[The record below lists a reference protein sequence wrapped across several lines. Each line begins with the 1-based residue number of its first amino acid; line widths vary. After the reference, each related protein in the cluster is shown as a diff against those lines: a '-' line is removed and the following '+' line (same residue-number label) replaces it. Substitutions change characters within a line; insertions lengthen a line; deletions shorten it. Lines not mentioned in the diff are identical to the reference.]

1 MNKYDLIVI
10 GGGAGGLTVASGAA
24 SLGARVALIERAQT
38 LGGDCLHTGCIPS
51 KALISVAR
59 KIHAMHAT
67 ARTYG
72 CMILGEAD
80 YAIVRNH
87 VCEAIAHI
95 QAHDDIERFR
105 KMGID
110 VIIGQ
115 GRLIGRRTVHVA
127 TATGDARVM
136 QGTRIVLATGSRPHI
151 PDIPGLASCAPITNE
166 TVFSLPSLPKSLVV
180 LGGGAIGVELAQAF
194 ARFGS
199 RVTILERGRR
209 ILPREEP
216 TMGARIDHVLREQL
230 DVVTDAHVVH
240 VRPFGV
246 TARVQGI
253 EREWSC
259 DALLV
264 ATGRIPNTEQ
274 LGVRELGM
282 QMNGAHI
289 AVDEAMQTSIRGVFA
304 IGDIVPTPAFTHVAG
319 SEGRAVVANALFG
332 MRQKVPL
339 HRIPWTVY
347 TDPELFRLG
356 MTEEEARAQY
366 GDTIRVFE
374 TPLDQVDR
382 FVAER
387 ETQGMVKLIT
397 TRRGHIVGAHAVGAH
412 AGDWMH
418 SVVYAQAMGKRIGSL
433 STPVYAYPSR
443 AAAVQRVADAY
454 WRKTLFSGLVPTL
467 ARQWLRL
474 ARIWRK
480 L

>member
-1 MNKYDLIVI
+1 MKSFDCIVI
-10 GGGAGGLTVASGAA
+10 GGGAGGLTTAAGAA
-24 SLGARVALIERAQT
+24 SLGARVALIERAPT

-59 KIHAMHAT
+59 KVHTMHAT

-72 CMILGEAD
+72 CTIVGEAD
-80 YAIVRNH
+80 YVAVRKYVH
-87 VCEAIAHI
+87 EAIAHI
-95 QAHDDIERFR
+95 QVHDDIERFR
-105 KMGID
+105 RMGIEV
-110 VIIGQ
+110 VIGH
-115 GRLIGRRTVHVA
+115 GRLIGRRTVHV
-127 TATGDARVM
+127 TTPDGDVLVM
-136 QGTRIVLATGSRPHI
+136 QGARIVLATGSRPHI
-151 PDIPGLASCAPITNE
+151 PDIPGLESCTPLTNE

-194 ARFGS
+194 ARLGT
-199 RVTILERGRR
+199 RVTILERGSR

-216 TMGARIDHVLREQL
+216 TMAARIDQTLREQL
-230 DVVTDAHVVH
+230 EVCTDAHIVH
-240 VRPFGV
+240 VRPTGV
-246 TARVQGI
+246 TARVQGVG
-253 EREWSC
+253 REWNC

-282 QMNGAHI
+282 HMHGAHI
-289 AVDEAMQTSIRGVFA
+289 AVDETMQTSIRGVFA
-304 IGDIVPTPAFTHVAG
+304 VGDIVPTPAFTHVAG

-332 MRQKVPL
+332 LRQKVPR

-366 GDTIRVFE
+366 GDGIRVFE
-374 TPLDQVDR
+374 TLLEHVDR

-387 ETQGMVKLIT
+387 ETEGLVKLIT

-454 WRKTLFSGLVPTL
+454 WRETLFSGFVPKL
-467 ARQWLRL
+467 ARQWVRIARL
-474 ARIWRK
+474 WR
-480 L
+480 